1 MLETVHPT
9 GPIVPQDLGTP
20 LKVPWRDPGGF
31 WYARRTMR
39 SVFWSLIVAVLVGC
53 SGSARPYPLDTCL
66 VGDEKL
72 GDPDDIVILQ
82 HEGREVRLCC
92 PACIDIFKKDSAK
105 YLRKLD
111 EAERKQA
118 ERERRP

>member
-1 MLETVHPT
+1 
-9 GPIVPQDLGTP
+9 
-20 LKVPWRDPGGF
+20 
-31 WYARRTMR
+31 MR
-39 SVFWSLIVAVLVGC
+39 SFFLSVIAAVLVGC
-53 SGSARPYPLDTCL
+53 SGSASAPKKPYPLDTCL

-82 HEGREVRLCC
+82 HDGREVRLCC

-118 ERERRP
+118 EREGGP